1 MKTEQMHLDESAIL
15 HLVDEDA
22 HPMQLDL
29 WTRHVLECDACAE
42 RLRTQRRNA
51 DLVRVAL
58 IDIQL
63 PPGFPD
69 APTIIAAAGGRAA
82 PPGRV
87 RATARRDRP
96 WLRAAALVLVLLV
109 PVVLVSPLRAAAV
122 DWFRQGWIQVTDLV
136 GWSAGD
142 AVSGSDAGEARGYTL
157 WFTTT
162 GGVLEIVVDHRQRI
176 GELVVSRSTGTE
188 VSLEVEDGADEALLT
203 GRGLRIRNAASS
215 GASYRVAVPA
225 SVDRVRVRLGDG
237 RAETITSAELQAG
250 WRTELR

>member
-1 MKTEQMHLDESAIL
+1 MKTEQTHLDESAIL

-42 RLRTQRRNA
+42 RLRTQRLTA

-58 IDIQL
+58 ADIQL
-63 PPGFPD
+63 PPDFPD
-69 APTIIAAAGGRAA
+69 APTTIAAARRRAA
-82 PPGRV
+82 PRRRA
-87 RATARRDRP
+87 RATARAERP
-96 WLRAAALVLVLLV
+96 WLRAAALVLALLV
-109 PVVLVSPLRAAAV
+109 PIVLVSPLRATV
-122 DWFRQGWIQVTDLV
+122 VEWFRQGWIQVTDLV
-136 GWSAGD
+136 GWSTGD
-142 AVSGSDAGEARGYTL
+142 PRSGSDVGEARGYTL

-162 GGVLEIVVDHRQRI
+162 GGVLEIVIDHRQRI
-176 GELVVSRSTGTE
+176 GELVVSRSSGTE

-215 GASYRVAVPA
+215 GSSYRVAIPA

-237 RAETITSAELQAG
+237 PTETITSAELEAG